1 MGGERRWAEA
11 STRANVAPHCF
22 SRRLAWRTA
31 SVLCAPPAG
40 SVLSNPAAAL
50 FSGNCQANK
59 RRRSRR
65 EPLLFAL
72 QALLAC
78 AAAPRKRKD
87 VDLMTCDQRLDQNAT
102 ANRKLGSSR
111 LVEVP
116 MAFLLAPLTATC
128 VVEKTFRSSSSS
140 TANQRGP
147 RPPTLRPRPQ
157 ALIGPCEFM
166 FALPLCHICQ
176 GEHSS
181 RANELLI
188 DWLGGR
194 EIKGQRGGLRL
205 GGGRRSSCGPSKVR
219 RDARCH

>member
-31 SVLCAPPAG
+31 SALCAPPAG

-50 FSGNCQANK
+50 FSRNCQANK

-78 AAAPRKRKD
+78 AAAPRKRED
-87 VDLMTCDQRLDQNAT
+87 VDLMTCDQRLDQSAT

-116 MAFLLAPLTATC
+116 MAFLLAPLTASATNLC
-128 VVEKTFRSSSSS
+128 GGEDLQEQQQQYSQSERTS
-140 TANQRGP
+140 
-147 RPPTLRPRPQ
+147 PPYPPPSPTS
-157 ALIGPCEFM
+157 A
-166 FALPLCHICQ
+166 
-176 GEHSS
+176 
-181 RANELLI
+181 
-188 DWLGGR
+188 DW
-194 EIKGQRGGLRL
+194 
-205 GGGRRSSCGPSKVR
+205 PM
-219 RDARCH
+219 